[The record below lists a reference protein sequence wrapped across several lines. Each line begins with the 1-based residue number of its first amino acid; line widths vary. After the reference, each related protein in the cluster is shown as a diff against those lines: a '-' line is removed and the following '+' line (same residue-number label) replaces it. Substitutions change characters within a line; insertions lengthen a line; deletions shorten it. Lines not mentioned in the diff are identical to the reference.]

1 MWFLKQV
8 SLIYWVE
15 NTKTNAELV
24 LPKHG
29 ILSPIEAT
37 TTFAFARQRISMI
50 ITTSISSVPLAIGT
64 RI

>member
-1 MWFLKQV
+1 MVFFKQM
-8 SLIYWVE
+8 SLIYWVR
-15 NTKTNAELV
+15 NTKTDAELV
-24 LPKHG
+24 LSKYG
-29 ILSPIEAT
+29 ILSPTEAI